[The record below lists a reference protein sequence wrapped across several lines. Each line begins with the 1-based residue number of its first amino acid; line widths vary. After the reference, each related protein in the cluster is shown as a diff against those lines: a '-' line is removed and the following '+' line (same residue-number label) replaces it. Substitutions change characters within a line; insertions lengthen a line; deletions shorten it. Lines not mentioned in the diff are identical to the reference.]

1 MRVCRCFLVGCGRI
15 SRRHIKAIAENRG
28 EVELV
33 GVSDLQILRAKG
45 VQDECR
51 ALGLPPPRLFGAF
64 DPAMLRATQS
74 DFCVIA
80 TPSGL
85 HAGMAQN
92 VLRAGFSVLVEKP
105 MALSSRGALVMIEEA
120 ERRGLILGVCHQ
132 NRFNPAVMAAYTAM
146 QQGDFGDV
154 YHLEGQMWW
163 NRDPAYYKQAPWR
176 GTYRMDG
183 GVLMNQ
189 GIHMADLLCWF
200 AGSEL
205 VEVQG
210 MVYRYARPIEAEDF
224 GAALLRFA
232 DGKMAVFSGTALV
245 YPQNLSETLAL
256 FGSEGCAV
264 IGGTAVDRVQTWH
277 SQKDPPVL
285 SQPDVQK
292 PAADIYGNG
301 HTPLYR
307 DFVRAL
313 REKGRPLVDGAAGF
327 RSMQTVLAI
336 YASHKRD
343 EKISLRSFR
352 FSVDEMR
359 REKVKGRGR

>member
-1 MRVCRCFLVGCGRI
+1 MRAYRCFLVGCGRI

-33 GVSDLQILRAKG
+33 GVSDLQIVRAKG
-45 VQDECR
+45 IQDECR

-85 HAGMAQN
+85 HASMAQS
-92 VLRAGFSVLVEKP
+92 VLRAGYSVLVEKP
-105 MALSSRGALVMIEEA
+105 MALSSRGALLMIEEA
-120 ERRGLILGVCHQ
+120 EKRGLTLGVCHQ
-132 NRFNPAVMAAYTAM
+132 NRLNPAVMAAYKAM
-146 QQGDFGDV
+146 QQGDFGDI
-154 YHLEGQMWW
+154 YHLEGQVWW

-176 GTYRMDG
+176 GTYQMDG

-210 MVYRYARPIEAEDF
+210 MVHRYARPIEAEDF

-256 FGSEGCAV
+256 FGSSGCAV

-277 SQKDPPVL
+277 SQKDPPVFPP
-285 SQPDVQK
+285 PDVPK

-327 RSMQTVLAI
+327 RSLQTILAI
-336 YASHKRD
+336 YASHKRG
-343 EKISLRSFR
+343 EKVSLRSFR
-352 FSVDEMR
+352 FSTGEMHR
-359 REKVKGRGR
+359 TKPTDGGR